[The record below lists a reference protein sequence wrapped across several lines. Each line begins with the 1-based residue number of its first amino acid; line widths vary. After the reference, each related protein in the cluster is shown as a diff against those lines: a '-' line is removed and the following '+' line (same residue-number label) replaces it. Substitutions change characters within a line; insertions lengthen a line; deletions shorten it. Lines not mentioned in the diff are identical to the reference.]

1 MRRPSRWRRP
11 GWRALPGMLV
21 LAAACGDPPN
31 PGAVPQGTRELGG
44 RTAVTPAPALVDL
57 TGAGATFPYPLYAR
71 WFGNYAWREGT
82 RINYL
87 AVGSGEGIR
96 QLQAGTV
103 DFGAADVP
111 LTAAPSA
118 RATPAA
124 RAQAAR
130 TLQLPMVLGA
140 VAVTYQLERTAPLHL
155 SGAVLA
161 EIFLGRITRWDDPRL
176 TALNPGVPLP
186 ALPIRVIH
194 RDDESGTT
202 YIFSD
207 YLSAVSPAW
216 AQRAGRGATLTWPV
230 GSGSTGNEG
239 VAGSVKQTP
248 GAIGYVE
255 VVYAR
260 QNRLPVARLQNRAGR
275 FVAPMPFEIASAATA
290 GVGALEGDRWMTA
303 SLVDAPGASSYPMVA
318 FSWLLLDPEAIGAAK
333 ARQLRDFVQWAL
345 TDGVEVATPMGYVP
359 LPSVLAAG
367 VQARLDRALGIP
379 APSGAAPR

>member
-1 MRRPSRWRRP
+1 MSRPWWTVPRLRLAALLL
-11 GWRALPGMLV
+11 ALP
-21 LAAACGDPPN
+21 AACDDAPRTA
-31 PGAVPQGTRELGG
+31 AVPAASRELDG
-44 RTAVTPAPALVDL
+44 RTAVTPAPTLVDL

-96 QLQAGTV
+96 QLQAGAV

-111 LTAAPSA
+111 LAAAPSA
-118 RATPAA
+118 RATPTA

-140 VAVTYQLERTAPLHL
+140 VAVTYQLDRTAPLQL

-161 EIFLGRITRWDDPRL
+161 DIFLGRITRWNDPRL
-176 TALNPGVPLP
+176 AALNPETPLP
-186 ALPIRVIH
+186 ALPIRVVH

-216 AQRAGRGATLTWPV
+216 AKTAGRGATLAWPV
-230 GSGSTGNEG
+230 GGGSVGNEG
-239 VAGSVKQTP
+239 VAGTVKQTP

-275 FVAPMPFEIASAATA
+275 FVAPTPFEIASAATA
-290 GVGALEGDRWMTA
+290 GVGALEGDAWMTA
-303 SLVDAPGASSYPMVA
+303 SLVNAPGASSYPLVA
-318 FSWLLLDPEAIGAAK
+318 FSWLLLDPQAMGAAK

-345 TDGVEVATPMGYVP
+345 TDGVEVATPLGYVP
-359 LPSVLAAG
+359 LPSVLAAA
-367 VQARLDRALGIP
+367 VQARLDRALGLP
-379 APSGAAPR
+379 DPSGTRAP